1 MDWQEIIHDYNLK
14 HRRGNKD
21 QLAWFRGQPSFKDA
35 LLMAAKAEDE
45 RGKRYRHQNKVWKTA
60 IPEAQYRLLNAADK
74 LQECKSFHE
83 LWLLLY
89 VLLKPANGP
98 AKPVK
103 GLGHLYI
110 YDTALRLG
118 SYLGFAP
125 EKVYLHAG
133 TLEGAKKFGF
143 ISGSKTWLELDE
155 LPEDLQKI
163 TANEVEDVLCIYK
176 DINIRAGGCLPRKN
190 FHC

>member
-1 MDWQEIIHDYNLK
+1 MDWPEIIRDYNLN
-14 HRRGNKD
+14 HRPGNKD
-21 QLAWFRGQPSFKDA
+21 QLAWFRGQPSLEDA
-35 LLMAAKAEDE
+35 LLKAAKAEDE
-45 RGKRYRHQNKVWKTA
+45 RGKRYRHQNNVWRTA
-60 IPEAQYRLLNAADK
+60 IPEAQHRLLHAADQ

-89 VLLKPANGP
+89 MLLKPVDGSTN
-98 AKPVK
+98 PVK

-125 EKVYLHAG
+125 EKIYLHAG

-143 ISGSKTWLELDE
+143 ISGSKAWLELDD
-155 LPEDLQKI
+155 LPEDLQNLP
-163 TANEVEDVLCIYK
+163 ANEVEDILCIYK
-176 DINIRAGGCLPRKN
+176 DMNVRAGGCVRRKK
-190 FHC
+190 FQC